1 MQSPFQCPCSKKFLG
16 AGTRRK
22 FAMMKSIGRVF
33 SRNNG
38 SLQKSYCQTSAGRS
52 DEMLSFSGNL
62 FNLIYA
68 FLEIP
73 ITCLVVSPL

>member
-1 MQSPFQCPCSKKFLG
+1 
-16 AGTRRK
+16 
-22 FAMMKSIGRVF
+22 
-33 SRNNG
+33 
-38 SLQKSYCQTSAGRS
+38 
-52 DEMLSFSGNL
+52 MLSFSGNL